1 MCLLALYL
9 LLSFTRLTA
18 ELRLGYGDPAFV
30 QALRISLTIAVVS
43 AMFLSEQY
51 FLPFWLVGGLA
62 GAIWV
67 DGQRR
72 AEERATPAPGAG

>member
-1 MCLLALYL
+1 
-9 LLSFTRLTA
+9 
-18 ELRLGYGDPAFV
+18 
-30 QALRISLTIAVVS
+30 
-43 AMFLSEQY
+43 MFLSEQY

-72 AEERATPAPGAG
+72 AEERASPAPGAG